1 MDKMLVWIILLVV
14 GCCAEYQDSDGF
26 LKVFLFFFDRVITL
40 INQLRWKETSTI
52 VISTKIIFQMLSNDN
67 YCANCFAK

>member
-1 MDKMLVWIILLVV
+1 MGKMLVWIILLVV

-40 INQLRWKETSTI
+40 IN
-52 VISTKIIFQMLSNDN
+52 
-67 YCANCFAK
+67 